1 MHKRKPD
8 ITISEVKES
17 VKDVCLTFFLL
28 HILQL
33 NWSERWPLTPN
44 KTVFT

>member
-28 HILQL
+28 HKHSATELE
-33 NWSERWPLTPN
+33 WTSTTDS
-44 KTVFT
+44 K